1 MKDTLLSA
9 MNAMFFL
16 SLGFVIGVQAIVRF
30 VISAKADNP
39 AIYNLFDTIFPYTV
53 LGMAVAVASLLFIM
67 ILKFIPKK

>member
-1 MKDTLLSA
+1 MKDTLLSV
-9 MNAMFFL
+9 MKTTFFL
-16 SLGFVIGVQAIVRF
+16 SLGFVIGVQAIVQF

-39 AIYNLFDTIFPYTV
+39 AVYNLFDSILPYTV